1 MKTLYEASN
10 AIEAHMLVDLLK
22 QEGLTAYIRGE
33 HLQGAVGEIQASG
46 LVRLEIDESEF
57 AQARAFI
64 DRWDAAQPSEA
75 TTTTVVQKKSN
86 GVYWMLLGIVIG
98 FGCCYAFYR
107 MPYHVE
113 GIDHNGDGIIDEKW
127 IESVSG
133 SGVRYEA
140 DRNLDGKVDVIGQ
153 YNKRGTMAS
162 SESDDDFDH
171 AFETQT
177 QYKDG
182 NPSEVDVDTDA
193 DGFHD
198 LIIRYTHGALSS
210 QAYVSPISGQ
220 ILKVEHF
227 KLGKLVSAEVD
238 TNQDGTLDTQYTYDH
253 LGDLKSSAQIPH

>member
-22 QEGLTAYIRGE
+22 QEGLTAHIRGE

-57 AQARAFI
+57 AQARDFI
-64 DRWDAAQPSEA
+64 DRWDATQPAESTNSA
-75 TTTTVVQKKSN
+75 VQKKSSRIF
-86 GVYWMLLGIVIG
+86 WMFLGIIVG
-98 FGCCYAFYR
+98 FGSCYAIYR
-107 MPYHVE
+107 MPTITN
-113 GIDHNGDGIIDEKW
+113 GIDHNGDGILDEKW

-133 SGVRYEA
+133 AGVRYEA

-153 YNKRGTMAS
+153 YNKRGAMEST
-162 SESDDDFDH
+162 ESDDDFDN
-171 AFETQT
+171 AFETKT

-182 NPSEVDVDTDA
+182 NLSESDVDTDA

-198 LIIRYTHGALSS
+198 LVIHDTHGIPLS
-210 QAYVSPISGQ
+210 QEYVSPINGK
-220 ILKVEHF
+220 ILKIDHF

-238 TNQDGTLDTQYTYDH
+238 TNQDGTLDTRHTYDH
-253 LGDLKSSAQIPH
+253 LGELKSSEKIPH